1 MNVMLPMLD
10 MNQLA
15 MVKSTKTTKQI
26 QSEHNHHSFH
36 SLFERLTNNQQTNV
50 YQTIDINV
58 EQLEENL
65 LNQLSNLI
73 SDDLELKQLDEQQ
86 LYNDLQT
93 LLTLPEDMVEAILEN
108 VSEALKEVS
117 SIEHNEQIYEIITV
131 VLIENA
137 SELKSSAIQNHAT
150 FDNENKRLSKWI
162 YTLAKL
168 HDKNIHSNQTN
179 QINVFHLIEKL
190 SEWQQFSFKETTN
203 PKILLKWEQMMDQ
216 LKNELSLTRQPII
229 SGTQFIKIIEK
240 TINQINL
247 QQGIAQQV
255 NIPIHFN
262 GPMTPLEQYT
272 IFVNHTTN
280 QPTIN
285 QSHMIE
291 QLQQMILSSRFGQIN
306 GTNHLTIQLKPNHLG
321 DLTIRFMEQDGQ
333 MIVKMIVQS
342 KGAKELLEANIHQL
356 RHMFAPNQVI
366 IERQY
371 QEQSFSLQQE
381 NVNKDEENTG
391 EQHQKHSKQN
401 DNEQEKQE
409 TKATFKD
416 YLFHEEV

>member
-1 MNVMLPMLD
+1 MLPMLD

-150 FDNENKRLSKWI
+150 FNNENKRLSKWI

>member
-1 MNVMLPMLD
+1 
-10 MNQLA
+10 
-15 MVKSTKTTKQI
+15 
-26 QSEHNHHSFH
+26 SFPTRR
-36 SLFERLTNNQQTNV
+36 S
-50 YQTIDINV
+50 
-58 EQLEENL
+58 
-65 LNQLSNLI
+65 
-73 SDDLELKQLDEQQ
+73 SDL
-86 LYNDLQT
+86 
-93 LLTLPEDMVEAILEN
+93 
-108 VSEALKEVS
+108 
-117 SIEHNEQIYEIITV
+117 
-131 VLIENA
+131 
-137 SELKSSAIQNHAT
+137 
-150 FDNENKRLSKWI
+150 
-162 YTLAKL
+162 
-168 HDKNIHSNQTN
+168 
-179 QINVFHLIEKL
+179 
-190 SEWQQFSFKETTN
+190 
-203 PKILLKWEQMMDQ
+203 

>member
-1 MNVMLPMLD
+1 MLPMLD

>member
-1 MNVMLPMLD
+1 MLPMLD

-190 SEWQQFSFKETTN
+190 SEWQQFSFKKTTN

-272 IFVNHTTN
+272 IFVN
-280 QPTIN
+280 
-285 QSHMIE
+285 MIE

>member
-1 MNVMLPMLD
+1 MLPMLD

-93 LLTLPEDMVEAILEN
+93 LLTLPEDMVEVILEN